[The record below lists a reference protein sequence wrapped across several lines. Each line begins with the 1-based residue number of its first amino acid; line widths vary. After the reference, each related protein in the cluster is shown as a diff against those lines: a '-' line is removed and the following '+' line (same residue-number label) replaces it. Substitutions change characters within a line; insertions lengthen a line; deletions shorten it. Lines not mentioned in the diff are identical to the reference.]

1 MGVTMGLK
9 LNRHARMVASE
20 RSNALTDLVR
30 EAKAPRNGQ
39 ARRLDSRIKEFE
51 VRLEMTSDVMVA
63 RWKRGELPDTADY
76 AEWMILIAARDGR
89 G

>member
-9 LNRHARMVASE
+9 LNRHARMGATE
-20 RSNALTDLVR
+20 RSTALTALVR

-51 VRLEMTSDVMVA
+51 VRLGMTSDTMAA
-63 RWKRGELPDTADY
+63 RWKRGELPDTAEF